1 MICSKIKDARI
12 TIMLSYPQVPTTI
25 YVSPPPA
32 MSVRNNEHLIIE
44 FIFITGPKSK
54 SQPGVQVLKDGQI

>member
-1 MICSKIKDARI
+1 MFP
-12 TIMLSYPQVPTTI
+12 L
-25 YVSPPPA
+25 PP